1 MTDFDVIIIG
11 GGPGGYVCAIKC
23 SQLGLKTACID
34 AGPALGG
41 TCLNVGCIP
50 SKALLHAS
58 HQFHE
63 AKHNFS
69 NMGIMSGSP
78 KVNWKE
84 MQLYKNSTIKQNTQG
99 IDFLFKKN
107 NIKYIKGHGKLIS
120 ETEVEVEGESYRS
133 KNLVLATGSEPTSLP
148 NIDIDEKLIVS
159 STGALSLKKIPSTL
173 AVIGGGVIGLELG
186 SVYNRLGTDVT
197 IFEYQDSIIPDMDQD
212 ISKNLLRIL
221 KKQGM
226 IFKTKCSIENIK
238 IIKNKLKIEYKDL
251 KKEQDV
257 SAESDIVLM
266 ATGRK
271 PYSTG
276 LGFSQIGGKTNK
288 NGLIPTNENKQTNI
302 STIYAIGDVT
312 DGVMLAHKAEE
323 EGIAVAELLAG
334 QKNKINYNNIPN
346 VIYTNPEVA
355 SVGLTETQ
363 LKKINRAYKVGKFN
377 FTGNGRAKLV
387 FNSSGF
393 VKILSD
399 HKTDR
404 ILGCHIIGPSAGD
417 IIHEVCVA
425 MEFGASAQDLAMT
438 CHAHPTF
445 SEAIK
450 EAALSCG
457 AGAIHS

>member
-1 MTDFDVIIIG
+1 MTDFDVIVIG

-23 SQLGLKTACID
+23 SQLGLRTACID

-69 NMGIMSGSP
+69 NMGILSGSP

-84 MQLYKNSTIKQNTQG
+84 MQIYKNSTIQQNTQG
-99 IDFLFKKN
+99 IEFLFKKN
-107 NIKYIKGHGKLIS
+107 NITYIKGHGKLIT
-120 ETEVEVEGESYRS
+120 ETEVQVEGERYRS
-133 KNLVLATGSEPTSLP
+133 KNIVLATGSEPTTLP
-148 NIDIDEKLIVS
+148 NINIDEKLIVS
-159 STGALSLKKIPSTL
+159 STGALSLNKIPNTL

-186 SVYNRLGTDVT
+186 SVYNRLGTAVT

-212 ISKNLLRIL
+212 LSKNLLRIL

-226 IFKTKCSIENIK
+226 RFKTNCSIENIK
-238 IIKNKLKIEYKDL
+238 IIKNKLEIEYKDL
-251 KKEQDV
+251 KKEHDV
-257 SAESDIVLM
+257 IAESDIVLI

-271 PYSTG
+271 PYSSG
-276 LGFSQIGGKTNK
+276 LGFSQLGGKMNK
-288 NGLIPTNENKQTNI
+288 NGLIHTNEKKQTNI
-302 STIYAIGDVT
+302 SSIYAIGDVT
-312 DGVMLAHKAEE
+312 DGAMLAHKAEE
-323 EGIAVAELLAG
+323 EGIAVAEILAG

-355 SVGLTETQ
+355 SVGLTETE
-363 LKKINRAYKVGKFN
+363 LKKINKAYKVGKFN
-377 FTGNGRAKLV
+377 FAGNGRAKLV

-393 VKILSD
+393 VKMLSD
-399 HKTDR
+399 QKTDR

-425 MEFGASAQDLAMT
+425 MEFGASAQDLAMI

-457 AGAIHS
+457 EGAIHS

>member
-84 MQLYKNSTIKQNTQG
+84 MQVYKNSTIEQNTQG
-99 IDFLFKKN
+99 IEFLFKKN
-107 NIKYIKGHGKLIS
+107 KIKYIQGHGKLIS
-120 ETEVEVEGESYRS
+120 ETEVEVEGERYRS

-148 NIDIDEKLIVS
+148 NITIDEKLIVS
-159 STGALSLKKIPSTL
+159 STGALSLKKIPGTL

-186 SVYNRLGTDVT
+186 SVYNRLGTEVT

-257 SAESDIVLM
+257 NAESDIVLM

-276 LGFSQIGGKTNK
+276 LGFSQLGGKTNK

-323 EGIAVAELLAG
+323 EGIAVAEFIAG

-355 SVGLTETQ
+355 SVGLTETE
-363 LKKINRAYKVGKFN
+363 LKKINTAYKVGKFN
-377 FTGNGRAKLV
+377 FAGNGRAKLV

-457 AGAIHS
+457 DGAIHS

>member
-84 MQLYKNSTIKQNTQG
+84 MQVYKNSTIEQNTQG
-99 IDFLFKKN
+99 IEFLFKKN
-107 NIKYIKGHGKLIS
+107 KIKYIQGHGKLIS
-120 ETEVEVEGESYRS
+120 ETEVEVEGERYRS

-148 NIDIDEKLIVS
+148 NINIDEKLIVS

-186 SVYNRLGTDVT
+186 SVYNRLGTEVT

-257 SAESDIVLM
+257 NAESDIVLM

-276 LGFSQIGGKTNK
+276 LGFSQLGGKTNK

-323 EGIAVAELLAG
+323 EGIAVAEFIAG

-355 SVGLTETQ
+355 SVGLTETE
-363 LKKINRAYKVGKFN
+363 LKKINTAYKVGKFN
-377 FTGNGRAKLV
+377 FAGNGRAKLV

-457 AGAIHS
+457 DGAIHS

>member
-84 MQLYKNSTIKQNTQG
+84 MQVYKNSTIEKNTQG
-99 IDFLFKKN
+99 IEFLFKKN
-107 NIKYIKGHGKLIS
+107 KIKYIQGHGKLIS
-120 ETEVEVEGESYRS
+120 ETEVEVEGERYRS

-148 NIDIDEKLIVS
+148 NITIDEKLIVS

-186 SVYNRLGTDVT
+186 SVYNRLGTEVT

-257 SAESDIVLM
+257 NAESDIVLM

-276 LGFSQIGGKTNK
+276 LGFSQLGGKTNK

-323 EGIAVAELLAG
+323 EGIAVAEFIAG

-355 SVGLTETQ
+355 SVGLTETE
-363 LKKINRAYKVGKFN
+363 LKKINTAYKVGKFN
-377 FTGNGRAKLV
+377 FAGNGRAKLV

-457 AGAIHS
+457 DGAIHS

>member
-84 MQLYKNSTIKQNTQG
+84 MQVYKNSTIEQNTQG
-99 IDFLFKKN
+99 IEFLFKKN
-107 NIKYIKGHGKLIS
+107 KIKYIQGHGKLIS
-120 ETEVEVEGESYRS
+120 ETEVEVEGERYRS

-148 NIDIDEKLIVS
+148 NITIDEKLIVS

-186 SVYNRLGTDVT
+186 SVYNRLGTEVT

-276 LGFSQIGGKTNK
+276 LGFSQLGGKTNK

-323 EGIAVAELLAG
+323 EGIAVAEFIAG

-355 SVGLTETQ
+355 SVGLTETE

-377 FTGNGRAKLV
+377 FAGNGRAKLV

-457 AGAIHS
+457 DGAIHS